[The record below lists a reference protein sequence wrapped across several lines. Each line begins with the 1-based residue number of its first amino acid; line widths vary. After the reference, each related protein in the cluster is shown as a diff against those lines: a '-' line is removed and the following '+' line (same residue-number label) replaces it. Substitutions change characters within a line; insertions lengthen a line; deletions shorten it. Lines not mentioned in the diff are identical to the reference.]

1 MAGDGRYII
10 TSSRSEEPGCWG
22 FRERQR
28 RKDSPRMS
36 VTQVDMSDEVA
47 ESPPERL
54 PPQAMPVAE
63 TPSLGDRAKQ
73 ASMWSTIGFVCTQGI
88 RLVANII
95 LTRYVSP
102 EVFGLM
108 AMAQT
113 FLIALEMFSD
123 VGIGPNIVQNK
134 HGDEPDFY
142 NTAWTMAVI
151 RGFVLF
157 GLSCIGAYP
166 VAMFFEQPI
175 LLWVIPACGFS
186 SVIAGF
192 HSTSLAILNRHLN
205 MRPCTIVDI
214 AAQILTFAATF
225 LWAKHH
231 PSVWAMVVGTT
242 CGYVFRCVVSHV
254 ILPGHTNWFRWHRDH
269 ARSMIRFG
277 KWIFLSTGVLF
288 FVAQSDKIMQ
298 GKFES
303 AERLG
308 IYGIAVSFIGL
319 APTLIK
325 RLSSVVLF
333 PVLSTVV
340 RERPDDLPRV
350 FRKVRLVL
358 LAVAMAIILPLII
371 GGRLFVEFVYT
382 QPYWDAGWML
392 QYLAAG
398 AMVTAVCCSIGPAFF
413 ALGHTYVTPILMTS
427 HLCLLVAAGLIGHAV
442 GGEKGFVIGIAMVEL
457 LNYPLYA
464 YFLIKRK
471 LWQPE
476 LDLTAIGIAAIALVI
491 GRAWF

>member
-1 MAGDGRYII
+1 
-10 TSSRSEEPGCWG
+10 
-22 FRERQR
+22 
-28 RKDSPRMS
+28 MS

-47 ESPPERL
+47 EAPPEPLRL
-54 PPQAMPVAE
+54 PEAE
-63 TPSLGDRAKQ
+63 AIEPPSLGDRAKR
-73 ASMWSTIGFVCTQGI
+73 ASMWSTLGFVGSQGI
-88 RLVANII
+88 RLVANVI
-95 LTRYVSP
+95 LTWYVSP
-102 EVFGLM
+102 AVYGIM
-108 AMAQT
+108 AMAQMY
-113 FLIALEMFSD
+113 LMALEMFSD

-157 GLSCIGAYP
+157 LLSCLGAYP
-166 VAMFFEQPI
+166 VALFFDQPI

-186 SVIAGF
+186 SIIAGF
-192 HSTSLAILNRHLN
+192 HSTSLAIMNRHLN
-205 MRPCTIVDI
+205 LKPSTIIDI
-214 AAQILTFAATF
+214 AAQILTFAITF

-231 PSVWAMVVGTT
+231 PTVWAMVVGTT
-242 CGYVFRCVVSHV
+242 CGYIFRCLVSHI
-254 ILPGHTNWFRWHRDH
+254 ILPGHTNRLRWHRDH

-277 KWIFLSTGVLF
+277 KWIFLSTAVLF

-298 GKFES
+298 GKFEN
-303 AERLG
+303 ADRLG
-308 IYGIAVSFIGL
+308 IYGIAAAFIGL

-325 RLSSVVLF
+325 RLSGVVLF

-340 RERPDDLPRV
+340 RERPEDLPRV

-358 LAVAMAIILPLII
+358 LAVAMGIILPLII
-371 GGRLFVEFVYT
+371 GGRLFIEFVY
-382 QPYWDAGWML
+382 PPEYWDAGWML

-398 AMVTAVCCSIGPAFF
+398 AMVTAVCCSIGPLFF
-413 ALGHTYVTPILMTS
+413 ALGHTYISPILMTS
-427 HLCLLVAAGLIGHAV
+427 HLCLLIAAGLIGHVV
-442 GGEKGFVIGIAMVEL
+442 GGEKGFVLGIAMVEL

-476 LDLTAIGIAAIALVI
+476 IDLTAIGIGAIALVI
-491 GRAWF
+491 GRTWF

>member
-1 MAGDGRYII
+1 
-10 TSSRSEEPGCWG
+10 
-22 FRERQR
+22 
-28 RKDSPRMS
+28 
-36 VTQVDMSDEVA
+36 MSDEVA
-47 ESPPERL
+47 EAPPELL
-54 PPQAMPVAE
+54 PPPVTPAE
-63 TPSLGDRAKQ
+63 EPPSLGDRAKQ
-73 ASMWSTIGFVCTQGI
+73 ASMWSTIGFVGSQGI
-88 RLVANII
+88 RLVANVI
-95 LTRYVSP
+95 LTWYVSP
-102 EVFGLM
+102 AVYGIM
-108 AMAQT
+108 AMAQMY
-113 FLIALEMFSD
+113 LMALEMFSD

-157 GLSCIGAYP
+157 LLSCLGAYP
-166 VAMFFEQPI
+166 VAMFFDQPI

-192 HSTSLAILNRHLN
+192 HSTSLAIMNRHLD
-205 MRPCTIVDI
+205 MMPSTIIDI
-214 AAQILTFAATF
+214 AAQILTFAITF

-231 PSVWAMVVGTT
+231 PTVWAMVVGTT
-242 CGYVFRCVVSHV
+242 CGYVFRCLVSHV
-254 ILPGHTNWFRWHRDH
+254 IMPGHVNRFRWHRDH

-298 GKFES
+298 GKFETV
-303 AERLG
+303 ERLG
-308 IYGIAVSFIGL
+308 IYGIAVAFIGL

-325 RLSSVVLF
+325 RLSGVVLF
-333 PVLSTVV
+333 PVLATVV
-340 RERPDDLPRV
+340 RERPEDLPRV

-358 LAVAMAIILPLII
+358 LVAGMAIILPMII
-371 GGRLFVEFVYT
+371 GGRVFIEYFYH
-382 QPYWDAGWML
+382 PDFWDAGWML

-398 AMVTAVCCSIGPAFF
+398 AMVTAVCCSIGPLFF

-491 GRAWF
+491 GRTWF